1 MSNKIYLDYQ
11 ATTPVD
17 EKILKKMIPYFSENF
32 GNPHSNNH
40 EFGRSANSAV
50 DEARANV
57 ANLINAETNE
67 IIFTSGATESN
78 NLAIKSIAKNY
89 FEKDCQI
96 ITVKTEHKCVLE
108 SCHELEKEGFT
119 VTYLDVNEDGII
131 KLSDLENLL
140 KEKPALVSIMH
151 ANNEIGVLQPIKE
164 IGELCKKY
172 NSIFHSDIAQ
182 SIGTQKIDVV
192 EMNIDACSISAHK
205 IYGPK
210 GIGALYVSNHIKNT
224 LRPLMSGGGQEMNLR
239 SGTLSPALCVGIGEA
254 CKDIS
259 QNREKYTKHFEE
271 IKSTLVLELNNSNL
285 DYVVIICAGIVN
297 IRDEWPLSNADL
309 YEYAVNK
316 YGVSG
321 LTDIKYYETKL
332 VKDSSGKVILP
343 KGRKVNQNFK
353 LSYYDNGIVYTNDL
367 TKLGSNVV
375 SLANPVNAISNYEY
389 ETIRNEEK
397 RNIFVLKSGFLQQ
410 FLDDIKEIM
419 VYDESTQRID
429 DTTAQTENLNI
440 SMP

>member
-67 IIFTSGATESN
+67 IVFTSGATESN

-131 KLSDLENLL
+131 KLTDLENLL

-271 IKSTLVLELNNSNL
+271 IKSTLVSELNNSKL
-285 DYVVIICAGIVN
+285 DYVV
-297 IRDEWPLSNADL
+297 
-309 YEYAVNK
+309 
-316 YGVSG
+316 
-321 LTDIKYYETKL
+321 
-332 VKDSSGKVILP
+332 
-343 KGRKVNQNFK
+343 
-353 LSYYDNGIVYTNDL
+353 NG
-367 TKLGSNVV
+367 NV
-375 SLANPVNAISNYEY
+375 E
-389 ETIRNEEK
+389 
-397 RNIFVLKSGFLQQ
+397 
-410 FLDDIKEIM
+410 
-419 VYDESTQRID
+419 QRIPN
-429 DTTAQTENLNI
+429 NLNI
-440 SMP
+440 SIKGKVAEQLFNFMPHIALSSGSACTSGTIERSHVLSSMKLDDDRIDGSFRISAGRNTTMDEIKTLVENLSKLK

>member
-17 EKILKKMIPYFSENF
+17 KRILDKMIPYFSENF

-40 EFGRSANSAV
+40 EFGRSANTAV
-50 DEARANV
+50 DEARTNI
-57 ANLINAETNE
+57 ANLINAETSE
-67 IIFTSGATESN
+67 VIFTSGATESN

-108 SCHELEKEGFT
+108 SCHELEQDGFK

-131 KLSDLENLL
+131 KISDLENLL
-140 KEKPALVSIMH
+140 KEKQALVSIMH

-182 SIGTQKIDVV
+182 SIGTQKVDVV

-210 GIGALYVSNHIKNT
+210 GIGALYISNNIKNT

-239 SGTLSPALCVGIGEA
+239 SGTLSPALCVGLGEA
-254 CKDIS
+254 CKDLTD
-259 QNREKYTKHFEE
+259 NREKYTKHFEE
-271 IKSTLVLELNNSNL
+271 IKSILVSELNNSNL
-285 DYVVIICAGIVN
+285 DYVINGN
-297 IRDEWPLSNADL
+297 
-309 YEYAVNK
+309 
-316 YGVSG
+316 
-321 LTDIKYYETKL
+321 TD
-332 VKDSSGKVILP
+332 
-343 KGRKVNQNFK
+343 
-353 LSYYDNGIVYTNDL
+353 
-367 TKLGSNVV
+367 
-375 SLANPVNAISNYEY
+375 
-389 ETIRNEEK
+389 
-397 RNIFVLKSGFLQQ
+397 
-410 FLDDIKEIM
+410 
-419 VYDESTQRID
+419 QRIPN
-429 DTTAQTENLNI
+429 NLNI
-440 SMP
+440 AIKGKVAEQLFNFMPHIALSSGSACTSGTIERSHVLSAMKLADDRIDGSFRISAGRNTTMDEIKTLVENLSKLK

>member
-1 MSNKIYLDYQ
+1 MNNKIYLDYQ

-67 IIFTSGATESN
+67 IVFTSGATESN

-131 KLSDLENLL
+131 KLTDLENLL
-140 KEKPALVSIMH
+140 KEKQALVSIMH

-192 EMNIDACSISAHK
+192 EMNIDACSVSAHK

-271 IKSTLVLELNNSNL
+271 IKSILVSELNNSKL
-285 DYVVIICAGIVN
+285 DYVI
-297 IRDEWPLSNADL
+297 
-309 YEYAVNK
+309 
-316 YGVSG
+316 
-321 LTDIKYYETKL
+321 
-332 VKDSSGKVILP
+332 
-343 KGRKVNQNFK
+343 
-353 LSYYDNGIVYTNDL
+353 NG
-367 TKLGSNVV
+367 NV
-375 SLANPVNAISNYEY
+375 E
-389 ETIRNEEK
+389 
-397 RNIFVLKSGFLQQ
+397 
-410 FLDDIKEIM
+410 
-419 VYDESTQRID
+419 QRIPN
-429 DTTAQTENLNI
+429 NLNI
-440 SMP
+440 SIKGKVAEQLFNFMPHIALSSGSACTSGTIERSHVLSSMKLDDARIDGSFRISAGRNTTKEEIKELIICLENE

>member
-17 EKILKKMIPYFSENF
+17 KRILDKMIPYFSENF

-40 EFGRSANSAV
+40 EFGRSANTAV
-50 DEARANV
+50 DEARTNI
-57 ANLINAETNE
+57 ANLINAETSE
-67 IIFTSGATESN
+67 VIFTSGATESN

-108 SCHELEKEGFT
+108 SCHELEQDGFK

-131 KLSDLENLL
+131 KISDLENLL
-140 KEKPALVSIMH
+140 KEKQALVSIMH

-210 GIGALYVSNHIKNT
+210 GIGALYISNNIKNT

-239 SGTLSPALCVGIGEA
+239 SGTLSPALCVGLGEA
-254 CKDIS
+254 CKDLTD
-259 QNREKYTKHFEE
+259 NREKYTKHFEE
-271 IKSTLVLELNNSNL
+271 IKSSLLSDLENSNL
-285 DYVVIICAGIVN
+285 EYVINGN
-297 IRDEWPLSNADL
+297 IE
-309 YEYAVNK
+309 
-316 YGVSG
+316 
-321 LTDIKYYETKL
+321 
-332 VKDSSGKVILP
+332 
-343 KGRKVNQNFK
+343 
-353 LSYYDNGIVYTNDL
+353 
-367 TKLGSNVV
+367 
-375 SLANPVNAISNYEY
+375 
-389 ETIRNEEK
+389 
-397 RNIFVLKSGFLQQ
+397 
-410 FLDDIKEIM
+410 
-419 VYDESTQRID
+419 QRIPN
-429 DTTAQTENLNI
+429 NLNI
-440 SMP
+440 AIKGKVAEQLFNFMPHIALSSGSACTSGTIERSHVLSAMKLDDDRIDGSFRISAGRKTTKEEIKELIKSLNNE

>member
-17 EKILKKMIPYFSENF
+17 EKILKKMIPYFSEYF

-40 EFGRSANSAV
+40 EFGRSANNAV

-78 NLAIKSIAKNY
+78 NFAIKSIAKDY
-89 FEKDCQI
+89 FEKECQI
-96 ITVKTEHKCVLE
+96 ITAKTEHKCVLE
-108 SCHELEKEGFT
+108 SCHELEKEGFR
-119 VTYLDVNEDGII
+119 VTYLDVDEDGII
-131 KLSDLENLL
+131 KLSELENLL
-140 KEKPALVSIMH
+140 KEKKALVSIMH

-210 GIGALYVSNHIKNT
+210 GIGSLYISNHIKNT

-239 SGTLSPALCVGIGEA
+239 SGTLSPALCVGLGEA
-254 CKDIS
+254 CRDIS

-271 IKSTLVLELNNSNL
+271 IKSVLL
-285 DYVVIICAGIVN
+285 
-297 IRDEWPLSNADL
+297 
-309 YEYAVNK
+309 
-316 YGVSG
+316 SG
-321 LTDIKYYETKL
+321 LINSK
-332 VKDSSGKVILP
+332 I
-343 KGRKVNQNFK
+343 
-353 LSYYDNGIVYTNDL
+353 
-367 TKLGSNVV
+367 
-375 SLANPVNAISNYEY
+375 NYE
-389 ETIRNEEK
+389 INGSVEK
-397 RNIFVLKSGFLQQ
+397 RIPN
-410 FLDDIKEIM
+410 
-419 VYDESTQRID
+419 
-429 DTTAQTENLNI
+429 NLNI
-440 SMP
+440 SIKGKVAEQLFNFMPDFALSSGSACTSGTIERSHVLSAMKLDNARIDGSFRISAGRNTTKEEIKELIISLDNG

>member
-17 EKILKKMIPYFSENF
+17 EKILKKMIPYFSEYF

-40 EFGRSANSAV
+40 EFGRSANNAV

-78 NLAIKSIAKNY
+78 NFAIKSIAKDY
-89 FEKDCQI
+89 FEKECQI
-96 ITVKTEHKCVLE
+96 ITAKTEHKCVLE
-108 SCHELEKEGFT
+108 SCHELEKEGFR
-119 VTYLDVNEDGII
+119 VTYLDVDEDGII
-131 KLSDLENLL
+131 KLSELENLL
-140 KEKPALVSIMH
+140 KEKKALVSIMH

-210 GIGALYVSNHIKNT
+210 GIGSLYISNHIKNT

-239 SGTLSPALCVGIGEA
+239 SGTLSPALCVGLGEA
-254 CKDIS
+254 CRDIS

-271 IKSTLVLELNNSNL
+271 IKSALLSDLDNSNL
-285 DYVVIICAGIVN
+285 DYIINGN
-297 IRDEWPLSNADL
+297 I
-309 YEYAVNK
+309 K
-316 YGVSG
+316 
-321 LTDIKYYETKL
+321 
-332 VKDSSGKVILP
+332 
-343 KGRKVNQNFK
+343 
-353 LSYYDNGIVYTNDL
+353 
-367 TKLGSNVV
+367 
-375 SLANPVNAISNYEY
+375 
-389 ETIRNEEK
+389 
-397 RNIFVLKSGFLQQ
+397 
-410 FLDDIKEIM
+410 
-419 VYDESTQRID
+419 QRIPN
-429 DTTAQTENLNI
+429 NLNI
-440 SMP
+440 SIKGKVAEQMFNFMPHIALSSGSACTSGTIERSHVLSAMKLDDSRIDGSFRISAGRSTTKDEIKELIKCMGKNIN

>member
-17 EKILKKMIPYFSENF
+17 EKILKKMIPYFSEYF

-40 EFGRSANSAV
+40 EFGRSANNAV

-78 NLAIKSIAKNY
+78 NFAIKSIAKDY
-89 FEKDCQI
+89 FEKECQI
-96 ITVKTEHKCVLE
+96 ITAKTEHKCVLE
-108 SCHELEKEGFT
+108 SCHELEKEGFQ
-119 VTYLDVNEDGII
+119 VTYLDVDEDGII
-131 KLSDLENLL
+131 KLSELENLL
-140 KEKPALVSIMH
+140 KEKKALVSIMH

-210 GIGALYVSNHIKNT
+210 GIGSLYISNHIKNT

-239 SGTLSPALCVGIGEA
+239 SGTLSPALCVGLGEA
-254 CKDIS
+254 CRDIS

-271 IKSTLVLELNNSNL
+271 IKSALLSDLDSSKL
-285 DYVVIICAGIVN
+285 DYVINGN
-297 IRDEWPLSNADL
+297 I
-309 YEYAVNK
+309 K
-316 YGVSG
+316 
-321 LTDIKYYETKL
+321 
-332 VKDSSGKVILP
+332 
-343 KGRKVNQNFK
+343 
-353 LSYYDNGIVYTNDL
+353 
-367 TKLGSNVV
+367 
-375 SLANPVNAISNYEY
+375 
-389 ETIRNEEK
+389 
-397 RNIFVLKSGFLQQ
+397 
-410 FLDDIKEIM
+410 
-419 VYDESTQRID
+419 QRIPN
-429 DTTAQTENLNI
+429 NLNI
-440 SMP
+440 SIKGKVAEQMFNFMPHIALSSGSACTSGTIERSHVLSAMKLDDSRIDGSFRISAGRSTTKEEIKELIISLSNE

>member
-40 EFGRSANSAV
+40 EFGRSANNAV
-50 DEARANV
+50 DEARNNV
-57 ANLINAETNE
+57 AKLINAESNE

-78 NLAIKSIAKNY
+78 NLAIKSIVKNY

-108 SCHELEKEGFT
+108 SCYELEKDGFK
-119 VTYLDVNEDGII
+119 VTYLDVDEDGII
-131 KLSDLENLL
+131 ILSDLENLL
-140 KEKPALVSIMH
+140 KEKKSLVSIMH

-172 NSIFHSDIAQ
+172 NSTFHSDIAQ

-210 GIGALYVSNHIKNT
+210 GIGALYISNHIKNT
-224 LRPLMSGGGQEMNLR
+224 LRPIISGGGQEMGLR

-254 CKDIS
+254 CKDILV
-259 QNREKYTKHFEE
+259 NRAKYVQHFKK
-271 IKSTLVLELNNSNL
+271 IKSVLLSNL
-285 DYVVIICAGIVN
+285 ITSKF
-297 IRDEWPLSNADL
+297 EF
-309 YEYAVNK
+309 
-316 YGVSG
+316 
-321 LTDIKYYETKL
+321 DI
-332 VKDSSGKVILP
+332 
-343 KGRKVNQNFK
+343 
-353 LSYYDNGIVYTNDL
+353 NGSV
-367 TKLGSNVV
+367 
-375 SLANPVNAISNYEY
+375 
-389 ETIRNEEK
+389 EK
-397 RNIFVLKSGFLQQ
+397 RIPN
-410 FLDDIKEIM
+410 
-419 VYDESTQRID
+419 
-429 DTTAQTENLNI
+429 NLNI
-440 SMP
+440 AIRGKVAEQLFNFMPHISLSSGSACTSGSIERSHVLSAMKLDDSRIDGSFRISAGRSTTKDEIIELINIINTQ

>member
-40 EFGRSANSAV
+40 EFGRSANNAV
-50 DEARANV
+50 DEARADV

-108 SCHELEKEGFT
+108 SCHELEKDGFK
-119 VTYLDVNEDGII
+119 VTYLDVSEDGII

-254 CKDIS
+254 CKDLIE
-259 QNREKYTKHFEE
+259 NREKYTKHFEE
-271 IKSTLVLELNNSNL
+271 IKSTLVSELNNSNL
-285 DYVVIICAGIVN
+285 DYVI
-297 IRDEWPLSNADL
+297 
-309 YEYAVNK
+309 
-316 YGVSG
+316 
-321 LTDIKYYETKL
+321 
-332 VKDSSGKVILP
+332 
-343 KGRKVNQNFK
+343 
-353 LSYYDNGIVYTNDL
+353 NG
-367 TKLGSNVV
+367 NV
-375 SLANPVNAISNYEY
+375 E
-389 ETIRNEEK
+389 
-397 RNIFVLKSGFLQQ
+397 
-410 FLDDIKEIM
+410 
-419 VYDESTQRID
+419 QRIPN
-429 DTTAQTENLNI
+429 NLNI
-440 SMP
+440 SIKGKVAEQLFNFMPHIALSSGSACTSGAIERSHVLSSMKLDDARIDGSFRISAGRNTTKEDIKELVICLDNE

>member
-40 EFGRSANSAV
+40 EFGRSANNAV

-57 ANLINAETNE
+57 ANCINAETNE
-67 IIFTSGATESN
+67 IVFTSGATESN

-108 SCHELEKEGFT
+108 SCHELEKDGFK

-140 KEKPALVSIMH
+140 IEKKALVSIMH
-151 ANNEIGVLQPIKE
+151 ANNEIGVLQPINE
-164 IGELCKKY
+164 IGKLCKKY

-210 GIGALYVSNHIKNT
+210 GIGVLYISNNIKNT

-239 SGTLSPALCVGIGEA
+239 SGTLSPALCIGLGEA

-271 IKSTLVLELNNSNL
+271 IKSALLSDLDNSQL
-285 DYVVIICAGIVN
+285 DYVI
-297 IRDEWPLSNADL
+297 
-309 YEYAVNK
+309 
-316 YGVSG
+316 
-321 LTDIKYYETKL
+321 
-332 VKDSSGKVILP
+332 
-343 KGRKVNQNFK
+343 
-353 LSYYDNGIVYTNDL
+353 NGSV
-367 TKLGSNVV
+367 
-375 SLANPVNAISNYEY
+375 
-389 ETIRNEEK
+389 
-397 RNIFVLKSGFLQQ
+397 Q
-410 FLDDIKEIM
+410 
-419 VYDESTQRID
+419 QRIPN
-429 DTTAQTENLNI
+429 NLNI
-440 SMP
+440 SIKGKVAEQLFNFMPHIALSSGSACTSGTIERSHVLSSMKLDDARIDGSFRISAGRNTTKEDIKELIICLNNE